1 MIAKPQVL
9 VRIRPKTKS
18 ALSYERDC
26 GAARPSGKSE
36 KDMGVDHEIT
46 GFFKTLSP
54 LDSFLILPRPREE
67 ENSCS
72 GIPEGKLV
80 RIN

>member
-1 MIAKPQVL
+1 
-9 VRIRPKTKS
+9 
-18 ALSYERDC
+18 
-26 GAARPSGKSE
+26 
-36 KDMGVDHEIT
+36 MGVDHEIT

-72 GIPEGKLV
+72 DIPEGKLV